1 MDIEFL
7 KALRNVLEDMTK
19 KGKVYSKEQ
28 IAAIAPHYTPAICSI
43 LDDQKVVTF
52 TSMGIVI
59 KANGNLER
67 LLEETKA
74 DLTAMEQAAKDH
86 RFNRFKDYIAISISV
101 LALLISI
108 ISLYLS
114 SYKN

>member
-1 MDIEFL
+1 
-7 KALRNVLEDMTK
+7 
-19 KGKVYSKEQ
+19 
-28 IAAIAPHYTPAICSI
+28 
-43 LDDQKVVTF
+43 
-52 TSMGIVI
+52 MGIVI